1 MKKITG
7 NSFQQKKEAVK
18 RAWHVVD
25 VKGKILGKTATE
37 IATLLIGKHKPT
49 YTPHV
54 DGGDYVV
61 VINAVDVEVKGKKR
75 SDKVYYS
82 HSLYP
87 GGLKAETFDKKLAR
101 QPKQIIE
108 KAVWGML
115 TTNNLRDPRMKRLKV
130 FKDAVH
136 PYTNEVSANK

>member
-1 MKKITG
+1 MKQTG
-7 NSFQQKKEAVK
+7 QSFQQKKEAVN
-18 RAWHVVD
+18 RYWHVID
-25 VKGKILGKTATE
+25 VKGQILGKSATQ

-61 VINAVDVEVKGKKR
+61 VINASLVAVSGKKR
-75 SDKVYYS
+75 SDKVYYT
-82 HSLYP
+82 HSQYP

-108 KAVWGML
+108 NAVWGML
-115 TTNNLRDPRMKRLKV
+115 PTNKLRDLRMKRLKV
-130 FKDAVH
+130 FKDAEH
-136 PYTNEVSANK
+136 PYTNEVSENK